1 MCFGYGLVQLSLE
14 VGRRGGPNRGKGIL
28 LDVLS
33 KVEIDLLAEPLITQ
47 SFSLGRHGKCHRYRI
62 LRFFR
67 FENKIYA
74 RVFALVMAHI
84 YLILHMTSFQI
95 NGPFE
100 SCRPPKFKL
109 VSGRPVSRIF

>member
-47 SFSLGRHGKCHRYRI
+47 SFSLGRHGKCHRYGI
-62 LRFFR
+62 LRFLDLKTRYGALFGP
-67 FENKIYA
+67 KMTKHG
-74 RVFALVMAHI
+74 RVADV
-84 YLILHMTSFQI
+84 
-95 NGPFE
+95 
-100 SCRPPKFKL
+100 PKWSTRVQNDPK
-109 VSGRPVSRIF
+109 